1 MTQFALLLLL
11 PLPASAPIRLK
22 LCKLNRPCSKTR
34 RAVAR
39 TTSYPSSFRRPFGW
53 MPDGVAE
60 HVIDDWD
67 AEN

>member
-1 MTQFALLLLL
+1 MLMTQFALLLLL
-11 PLPASAPIRLK
+11 PLL
-22 LCKLNRPCSKTR
+22 
-34 RAVAR
+34 AR
-39 TTSYPSSFRRPFGW
+39 TISYPSSFRRPFGW